1 MLWVYFRR
9 LVIIVTERSVSISPC
24 PQNWCMPSVTFD
36 TDSEVEELEQNL
48 LEWTK
53 QDIEKARRDSDDERI
68 VLYTSAKSVI
78 DKKQKRVN
86 LLRALLYA

>member
-1 MLWVYFRR
+1 
-9 LVIIVTERSVSISPC
+9 
-24 PQNWCMPSVTFD
+24 MPTVTFD
-36 TDSEVEELEQNL
+36 TDSEVAELEQNLLELQHHLLELKQFL

-53 QDIEKARRDSDDERI
+53 QDIQKARRDSDDERTI
-68 VLYTSAKSVI
+68 LYNSAKSVI

>member
-1 MLWVYFRR
+1 
-9 LVIIVTERSVSISPC
+9 
-24 PQNWCMPSVTFD
+24 MPSVTFD

-48 LEWTK
+48 LELQHHLLELKQFLLEWTK
-53 QDIEKARRDSDDERI
+53 QDIQKARQDSDDERN
-68 VLYTSAKSVI
+68 VLYNSAKSVI

>member
-1 MLWVYFRR
+1 
-9 LVIIVTERSVSISPC
+9 
-24 PQNWCMPSVTFD
+24 MPSVTFD

-48 LEWTK
+48 LELQHHLLELKQFLLEWTK
-53 QDIEKARRDSDDERI
+53 QDIQKARRDSNDERT
-68 VLYTSAKSVI
+68 VLYNSTKSVI

>member
-1 MLWVYFRR
+1 
-9 LVIIVTERSVSISPC
+9 
-24 PQNWCMPSVTFD
+24 MPTVTFD
-36 TDSEVEELEQNL
+36 TDSEVAELEQNLWELQHHLLELKQFL

-53 QDIEKARRDSDDERI
+53 QDIQKARRDSDDERTI
-68 VLYTSAKSVI
+68 LYNSAKSVI